1 MIQKGAKG
9 DQGAGLQQTFPLGC
23 VFQRRP
29 KGDQGAGPGT
39 DDLVGKLEF
48 LHKPSNKS
56 QHGHHH
62 INGAHAKPR
71 AFKVGEVILAEM
83 VVQYLVRER
92 KNTGKK

>member
-1 MIQKGAKG
+1 MIQKGA
-9 DQGAGLQQTFPLGC
+9 
-23 VFQRRP
+23 

-83 VVQYLVRER
+83 AVQYLVRER